1 MSNANRIETT
11 SIDTTS
17 FDTTSI
23 DTTSIETPIGRVAI
37 AARGDRLV
45 GLAFDD
51 EGQWLPRWLAT
62 QWPEA
67 EIVAVDD
74 HPVIERLRA
83 YFAGDLDALDGI
95 PVDTA
100 GTPFQERVW
109 AELRNIPVGETISY
123 RELAERVGSPHAYR
137 AVGAANGQNPVSLVT
152 PCHRVIAADGT
163 LGGYGGG
170 LDRKAWLLR
179 HEGAEL
185 RPTSGRDQ
193 YRLAI

>member
-1 MSNANRIETT
+1 MSDTSTIETT
-11 SIDTTS
+11 TID
-17 FDTTSI
+17 
-23 DTTSIETPIGRVAI
+23 TPIGRVAI
-37 AARGDRLV
+37 AVREDRLV

-51 EGQWLPRWLAT
+51 EGEWLSNWLAT
-62 QWPEA
+62 HLPDDEV
-67 EIVAVDD
+67 VAVDD
-74 HPVIERLRA
+74 LPVSERLLA
-83 YFAGDLDALDGI
+83 YFAGDLDALDGLE
-95 PVDTA
+95 VDTS

-123 RELAERVGSPHAYR
+123 RELAERVGHPNAYR

-170 LDRKAWLLR
+170 LDRKAWLLE

-185 RPTSGRDQ
+185 RPPAGRHQ

>member
-1 MSNANRIETT
+1 MTDTTTIETT
-11 SIDTTS
+11 TID
-17 FDTTSI
+17 
-23 DTTSIETPIGRVAI
+23 TPIGRVAV
-37 AARGDRLV
+37 AVRGDRLV

-51 EGQWLPRWLAT
+51 EDWMSNWLAT
-62 QWPEA
+62 HRPDDEV
-67 EIVAVDD
+67 VAVDD
-74 HPVIERLRA
+74 LPVTERLRA
-83 YFAGDLDALDGI
+83 YFAGDIDALDGI

-137 AVGAANGQNPVSLVT
+137 AVGAANGQNPVSLVN

-170 LDRKAWLLR
+170 LDRKAWLLQ

-185 RPTSGRDQ
+185 RPPTGRDQ

>member
-1 MSNANRIETT
+1 MSNTSTIRTT
-11 SIDTTS
+11 TID
-17 FDTTSI
+17 
-23 DTTSIETPIGRVAI
+23 TPIGRVAI
-37 AARGDRLV
+37 AVRGDRLV

-51 EGQWLPRWLAT
+51 EGEWLAN
-62 QWPEA
+62 WLAIHRPDDEVA
-67 EIVAVDD
+67 AVDD
-74 HPVIERLRA
+74 LPVTERLRA
-83 YFAGDLDALDGI
+83 YFAGDLEALDELE
-95 PVDTA
+95 VDTA

-123 RELAERVGSPHAYR
+123 RELAERVGQPTAYR

-170 LDRKAWLLR
+170 LDRKAWLLQ
-179 HEGAEL
+179 HEGAEVR
-185 RPTSGRDQ
+185 RPAGSGQ